1 MNRFKFQFYYFY
13 DGPTDYKPLRE
24 LKTDAEIAEALTNVV
39 HDLQHML
46 PDMDADVREVVG
58 EASKENAI
66 VVSVTTMLD
75 EAATMGVVEK
85 CLSGLDLYG
94 NKL

>member
-1 MNRFKFQFYYFY
+1 MNFFKFEFYYSY
-13 DGPTDYKPLRE
+13 EGPSDAAPFRTR
-24 LKTDAEIAEALTNVV
+24 KTDDEIAEALASVV
-39 HDLQHML
+39 HDLRHL
-46 PDMDADVREVVG
+46 LSDMDADVREVVG
-58 EASKENAI
+58 ATSQENAI

-85 CLSGLDLYG
+85 CLRGLDLYG